1 MAPDSHAA
9 RLACSITDP
18 FRNECWRAGLDP
30 MLRIGSRR
38 WTPAQTALLIALIDN
53 GSSPACIAVSLKRS
67 ITVIRAKA
75 RNLGRPFP
83 IVASRS

>member
-1 MAPDSHAA
+1 MLA
-9 RLACSITDP
+9 RRIKPHGAHWQQKMD
-18 FRNECWRAGLDP
+18 AG
-30 MLRIGSRR
+30 
-38 WTPAQTALLIALIDN
+38 QTARLIALMDN

-75 RNLGRPFP
+75 RNLGKPFP